1 MIWMPRCVTRDP
13 NLSCGRSRSVG
24 SVPPSYEYHS
34 QIFHLSPWHS
44 GPQGQPHPTS
54 IFFFFFQTSFL
65 HLGRPG
71 AGLQRSTRLCLVS
84 AGIKEEIKD
93 ICLC

>member
-54 IFFFFFQTSFL
+54 IFFFFPDKFSPF
-65 HLGRPG
+65 RPSWSG
-71 AGLQRSTRLCLVS
+71 ST
-84 AGIKEEIKD
+84 EIHPPLPSECWD
-93 ICLC
+93 

>member
-44 GPQGQPHPTS
+44 GPQGQPQNP
-54 IFFFFFQTSFL
+54 IFTDEHYEIHFDLITQRK
-65 HLGRPG
+65 LGF
-71 AGLQRSTRLCLVS
+71 SCLTNTQES
-84 AGIKEEIKD
+84 
-93 ICLC
+93 